1 MKNYINSKF
10 KIFQNQKASQ
20 FSFLNEKFK
29 TEFKKKKNFNGKL
42 IIPKLKNYK
51 KLKGNINNSF
61 IASDIND
68 ENMSFIAELTKKFN
82 IKEKLFINSLKSFKG
97 LPHRYEIFLKKG
109 KYVFVNDSK
118 ATSFQAT
125 KGALRNTKNI
135 YWILGGL
142 PKKKDKIN
150 LKGLKKNIIKA
161 YLIGKN
167 MNFFRKQ
174 IKIRLNI
181 IYQKL

>member
-29 TEFKKKKNFNGKL
+29 SEFKKKNFNGKL

-97 LPHRYEIFLKKG
+97 LLIDT
-109 KYVFVNDSK
+109 KYF
-118 ATSFQAT
+118 
-125 KGALRNTKNI
+125 
-135 YWILGGL
+135 
-142 PKKKDKIN
+142 
-150 LKGLKKNIIKA
+150 
-161 YLIGKN
+161 
-167 MNFFRKQ
+167 
-174 IKIRLNI
+174 
-181 IYQKL
+181 